1 MLGFT
6 AGASALFEQTQYKGH
21 NRHDDEHEEQNLGDA
36 HGTGS
41 NTAKLDLSAV
51 TDIPFAT
58 LSAVI
63 GLGGA
68 SLEGTVLTLEGQT
81 SAVLR

>member
-1 MLGFT
+1 MTWEGSTVAVL
-6 AGASALFEQTQYKGH
+6 H
-21 NRHDDEHEEQNLGDA
+21 N
-36 HGTGS
+36 TGS